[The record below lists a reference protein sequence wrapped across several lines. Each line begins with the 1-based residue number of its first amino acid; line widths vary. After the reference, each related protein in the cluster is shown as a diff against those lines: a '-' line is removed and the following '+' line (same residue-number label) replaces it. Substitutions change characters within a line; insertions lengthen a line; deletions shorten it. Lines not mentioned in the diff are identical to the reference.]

1 LWQVE
6 GMTRVEEEQEGEV
19 VRAAEE
25 QAALRR
31 VATLIAA
38 GVADRELIVAV
49 THEIGRLFGADKANV
64 MRWEADTIRVLGDWS
79 AGGSMLEQ
87 GRVYAY
93 GGDTITARVVEAE
106 GPRRINSRADLNS
119 DFARERWDELGIEAS
134 IGAPIVLDG
143 RVWGVVT
150 ASRREAD
157 NPFPPQAEHRL
168 GDFAALVAQAIA
180 NAEARREM
188 AALIA
193 EQSALRRVATLVAG
207 GRPQTEVLDAVAF
220 EVGVLFEA
228 AAVTFVRWEGVQDE
242 VVVVAGWSAVP
253 SEGVKPGALEHPV
266 PGSATLAVLETGF
279 ASRSEES
286 MAERGSTI
294 AAPVISHAQLVGAL
308 VAQRAPGEPFPA
320 EAEVRLR
327 SFADLAGQAIA
338 NERAQEE
345 LRASRARIVRTADE
359 TRQRLER
366 NLHDG
371 AQQRLVSVSIAL
383 RLAVAKLPL
392 PDEARGLI
400 ASASEELTLALAE
413 LRDLAR
419 GLHPSILTDLGL
431 GPALESLARRAPIP
445 CEVVNEID
453 GTLPGQVQAALY
465 YVVSESLTNVAKY
478 AQASRIDVRA
488 SCVAGV
494 ARVHVADDGIGG
506 ANPDK
511 GSGLGGLHDRVEAL
525 GGRLV
530 VESPHGNGTTV
541 VAEIPLE
548 GH

>member
-6 GMTRVEEEQEGEV
+6 GMTHLENADAEV
-19 VRAAEE
+19 ARAVEE

-38 GVADRELIVAV
+38 GVGGQELIVAV
-49 THEIGRLFGADKANV
+49 THEIGRLFRADKANV
-64 MRWEADTIRVLGDWS
+64 MRWEADTIHVLGDWS
-79 AGGSMLEQ
+79 TDGSMLEQ
-87 GRVYAY
+87 GRVYQY
-93 GGDTITARVVEAE
+93 GGDTITARVVETASP
-106 GPRRINSRADLNS
+106 GRVNSRADLNS

-134 IGAPIVLDG
+134 IGAPIILDG

-150 ASRREAD
+150 ASRRD
-157 NPFPPQAEHRL
+157 GNDPFPPQAEHRL
-168 GDFAALVAQAIA
+168 GDFSALVAQAIA

-207 GRPQTEVLDAVAF
+207 GRSQKDVLEAITF
-220 EVGVLFEA
+220 EVGALFGA
-228 AAVTFVRWEGVQDE
+228 SSVSFVRWEGVHDE
-242 VVVVAGWSAVP
+242 VLVVAGWSATRD
-253 SEGVKPGALEHPV
+253 EGVRAGAVQHPS
-266 PGSATLAVLETGF
+266 PGSATLAVLETGL

-286 MAERGSTI
+286 PDEPGSAI
-294 AAPVISHAQLVGAL
+294 AAPVISNAQLVGAL
-308 VAQRAPGEPFPA
+308 TAHRPPGEPFPA

-327 SFADLAGQAIA
+327 SFADLAGQSIS

-383 RLAVAKLPL
+383 RLAVAKMPL
-392 PDEARGLI
+392 SDEARGLI
-400 ASASEELTLALAE
+400 TSASEELTLALGE

-445 CEVVNEID
+445 CEVVNEIEE
-453 GTLPGQVQAALY
+453 TLPAQVQAAMY
-465 YVVSESLTNVAKY
+465 YVVAESLTNVAKY
-478 AQASRIDVRA
+478 AQASRVDVHA
-488 SCVAGV
+488 SHAEGV
-494 ARVHVADDGIGG
+494 ARVVVADDGIGG
-506 ANPDK
+506 ANPDD

-525 GGRLV
+525 GGRLL
-530 VESPHGNGTTV
+530 VESATGQGTRV
-541 VAEIPLE
+541 LAEIPV
-548 GH
+548 GAV

>member
-1 LWQVE
+1 MSDV
-6 GMTRVEEEQEGEV
+6 QEADGEF
-19 VRAAEE
+19 VRAVEE

-64 MRWEADTIRVLGDWS
+64 MRWEAETIRVLGDWS
-79 AGGSMLEQ
+79 SGGSMLEQ
-87 GRVYAY
+87 GRIYEY
-93 GGDTITARVVEAE
+93 GGDTITARVVESG
-106 GPRRINSRADLNS
+106 GPSRVNSRADLTS
-119 DFARERWDELGIEAS
+119 DFARQRWDELGIEAS

-150 ASRREAD
+150 ASRRNAG
-157 NPFPPQAEHRL
+157 NPFPPEAEHRL

-180 NAEARREM
+180 NAESRREM

-207 GRPQTEVLDAVAF
+207 GRPQSEVLDAITF
-220 EVGVLFEA
+220 EVGALFA
-228 AAVTFVRWEGVQDE
+228 ATAVTFVSWAGVQDE
-242 VVVVAGWSAVP
+242 VVVVAGWSAARA
-253 SEGVKPGALEHPV
+253 SGARAGTAQRLSPGN
-266 PGSATLAVLETGF
+266 ATLAVLETGLV
-279 ASRSEES
+279 SRSEES
-286 MAERGSTI
+286 PDGRGSTI

-308 VAQRAPGEPFPA
+308 SAERAPGEPFPA

-327 SFADLAGQAIA
+327 SFADLAGQSIA
-338 NERAQEE
+338 NEQAQEE

-383 RLAVAKLPL
+383 RLAVAKMPL
-392 PDEARGLI
+392 SDEARGLI
-400 ASASEELTLALAE
+400 TSASEELTLALSE

-445 CEVVNEID
+445 CEVVNEIENE
-453 GTLPGQVQAALY
+453 LPAQVQAAMY

-478 AQASRIDVRA
+478 AQASRIDVFA
-488 SCVAGV
+488 THSEGV
-494 ARVHVADDGIGG
+494 ARVSVSDDGIGG
-506 ANPDK
+506 ANPDE

-530 VESPHGNGTTV
+530 VESSHGQGTRV
-541 VAEIPLE
+541 LAEIPVSAL
-548 GH
+548 